1 MLLKDSSSLKY
12 ESFNLGNHS
21 LKQVRKQKKNKV
33 KNINKIQNILNIG
46 SIDGN
51 GFSIMEGFKEGLT
64 PRYNNISLESVTTID
79 DIKARKTDIDG
90 VDVKT
95 GRPEKERNN
104 YQITM
109 NEIKEKLNSNK
120 PQADNTFRERND
132 EEDNLFNKL
141 HDKNNE
147 YNQLKDTVVLN
158 GQLNNSQLTNKS
170 SYLKYILWL
179 IASITMGGLVIRKVL
194 RS

>member
-1 MLLKDSSSLKY
+1 
-12 ESFNLGNHS
+12 
-21 LKQVRKQKKNKV
+21 
-33 KNINKIQNILNIG
+33 
-46 SIDGN
+46 
-51 GFSIMEGFKEGLT
+51 MEGFKEGLT
-64 PRYNNISLESVTTID
+64 PRYNNIDLESVTSINE
-79 DIKARKTDIDG
+79 IKARKTAIDD

-95 GRPEKERNN
+95 GRPEKEGNN
-104 YQITM
+104 YQKTM
-109 NEIKEKLNSNK
+109 NDIKDNLNSNK